1 MICFEFEKM
10 DISLS
15 PIQKCIRFLQNGE
28 LPGAGNSVDIGD
40 GMRCIVNQYY
50 TIQESDAIW
59 EAHKKYVDVHC
70 ILSGKE
76 KIGVAYTD
84 KCETGEYHAEQD
96 YLEVDA
102 VDAGKMAAWFMVE
115 KGTALC
121 LFPNDAHQVKVQ
133 YVPGKK
139 EEITKVVFK
148 IPVELF

>member
-1 MICFEFEKM
+1 MICFEIEKV

-15 PIQKCIRFLQNGE
+15 PIRKCIRFLQSGE
-28 LPGAGNSVDIGD
+28 LPEAGSSVDIGD
-40 GMRCIVNQYY
+40 GMRCIVNHYN
-50 TIQESDAIW
+50 TIPEADAIW

-70 ILSGKE
+70 ILAGKE

-84 KCETGEYHAEQD
+84 KCETGEYHVEQD
-96 YLEVDA
+96 YLEVNA
-102 VDAGKMAAWFMVE
+102 VDAEKVAAWFMIE
-115 KGTALC
+115 QGIALC

-133 YVPGKK
+133 YILGKQ